1 MKNKKAQEGVYFV
14 FIGIVVLGF
23 IVGLAYGLPKYNIY
37 RREMSGKA
45 QLKEAEWNRQIA
57 IQEAQAIKESASLL
71 KDAEIIRAEGIAE
84 ANKIIAGSIT
94 EEYIKYKFIEGLNDG
109 NTEVIYVP
117 TEANL
122 PILEATRRSVL
133 E

>member
-45 QLKEAEWNRQIA
+45 QLKEAE
-57 IQEAQAIKESASLL
+57 
-71 KDAEIIRAEGIAE
+71 
-84 ANKIIAGSIT
+84 
-94 EEYIKYKFIEGLNDG
+94 
-109 NTEVIYVP
+109 
-117 TEANL
+117 
-122 PILEATRRSVL
+122 
-133 E
+133 